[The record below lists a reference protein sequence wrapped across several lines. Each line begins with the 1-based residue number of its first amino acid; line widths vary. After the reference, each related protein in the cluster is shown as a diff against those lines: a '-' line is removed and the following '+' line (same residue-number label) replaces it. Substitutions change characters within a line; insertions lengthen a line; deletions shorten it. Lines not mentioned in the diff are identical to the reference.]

1 MEAIMEFIFSNFIII
16 LIIVG
21 AITKLL
27 GGNHEEE
34 QQKKKT
40 TQRTPSRG
48 SAQSR
53 PRGQSSQTSS
63 GTTRQPT
70 YTGSNNAPSST
81 TMNQSVSIG
90 EEQERQLK
98 RLAGQMDAAKKES
111 FEELSTQI
119 DHQNPERYGKEL
131 LQEVSRNSRYK
142 NKTKMEQQFK
152 NKMTKKGLAESI
164 VMAEILGPPRAK
176 KPYESI
182 ISTRKNLK

>member
-1 MEAIMEFIFSNFIII
+1 MDAIMEFIFSNFIII

-27 GGNHEEE
+27 GGNNEEE

-40 TQRTPSRG
+40 TQRPSSRG
-48 SAQSR
+48 SVPTK
-53 PRGQSSQTSS
+53 PRGQSSQTSR
-63 GTTRQPT
+63 GTASRPT
-70 YTGSNNAPSST
+70 QTVSNDAPST
-81 TMNQSVSIG
+81 TVNQPVSVE

-111 FEELSTQI
+111 FEELSEQI
-119 DHQNPERYGKEL
+119 DHQNLERYGKEL
-131 LQEVSRNSRYK
+131 LQEVRRSSRHK

-182 ISTRKNLK
+182 ITTRKQLK